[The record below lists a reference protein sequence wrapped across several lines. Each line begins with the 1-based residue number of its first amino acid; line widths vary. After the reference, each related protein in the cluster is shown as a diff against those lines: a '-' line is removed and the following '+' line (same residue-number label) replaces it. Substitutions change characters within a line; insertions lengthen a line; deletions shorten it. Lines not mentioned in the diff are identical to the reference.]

1 MGIFFASFVNWLIGS
16 PGRFVVQLIEN
27 NMLIFM
33 LFAMLYTTTILYAK
47 WTLTYYLPKKMY
59 QLAKMKTWEL
69 EELHEAWQTEKKSLP
84 WYILVPSRNE
94 FWVKSAKNAPES
106 TKLLHFSQQKL
117 KLSDKEKLQKII
129 EIQS

>member
-1 MGIFFASFVNWLIGS
+1 MGSFFASFVDWLIGS
-16 PGRFVVQLIEN
+16 PGRFVVNLIED

-33 LFAMLYTTTILYAK
+33 VVVMIYATTILYAK
-47 WTLTYYLPKKMY
+47 WTLAYYLPKKMS
-59 QLAKMKTWEL
+59 QLAEMKTWEL
-69 EELHEAWQTEKKSLP
+69 DELYAAWQTEKKALP
-84 WYILVPSRNE
+84 WYILVPSR
-94 FWVKSAKNAPES
+94 NAPES

>member
-1 MGIFFASFVNWLIGS
+1 
-16 PGRFVVQLIEN
+16 
-27 NMLIFM
+27 MLIFM
-33 LFAMLYTTTILYAK
+33 FVVMIYATTILYAK
-47 WTLTYYLPKKMY
+47 WTLAYYLPKKMN
-59 QLAKMKTWEL
+59 QLAEMKTWEL
-69 EELHEAWQTEKKSLP
+69 DELYAAWQTEKKALP

-94 FWVKSAKNAPES
+94 FWVKSARNAPES

>member
-1 MGIFFASFVNWLIGS
+1 MGA
-16 PGRFVVQLIEN
+16 GRIICSVAN
-27 NMLIFM
+27 R
-33 LFAMLYTTTILYAK
+33 
-47 WTLTYYLPKKMY
+47 
-59 QLAKMKTWEL
+59 
-69 EELHEAWQTEKKSLP
+69 EKALP

-94 FWVKSAKNAPES
+94 FWVKSARNAPES